1 MLRESHTTYFAKGSI
16 SDVNLLG
23 EHDSVSVVKPCTLA
37 SALPFCTIGSSAGA
51 AGESVPCFLL
61 GQVPHPIPMVTAGA
75 VTVGT
80 MVYTAAS
87 GRIQSLPSA
96 AGTYYMVG
104 IALET
109 ASASG
114 QTILVSSCIPQK
126 IIVEQPI

>member
-16 SDVNLLG
+16 SQANLLG
-23 EHDSVSVVKPCTLA
+23 HHDSVNVVKPCSLA
-37 SALPFCTIGSSAGA
+37 SALPFCTIAKDASA

-61 GQVPHPIPMVTAGA
+61 GQVPHPIPMVAAGA

-87 GRIQSLPSA
+87 GRVQSLPSA

-104 IALET
+104 IALQTAT
-109 ASASG
+109 ASG
-114 QTILVSSCIPQK
+114 DEILVSSCIPQK
-126 IIVEQPI
+126 IVVEQPI

>member
-16 SDVNLLG
+16 AEVNLLG
-23 EHDSVSVVKPCTLA
+23 QHDSATVVKPCTLA
-37 SALPFCTIGSSAGA
+37 SALPFCTIASNASA
-51 AGESVPCFLL
+51 AGESVPCYLL
-61 GQVPHPIPMVTAGA
+61 GQVPHPIPMKTAGA

-114 QTILVSSCIPQK
+114 DTILVSSCIPQK
-126 IIVEQPI
+126 IVVEQPI